1 MQATRYFDEAKK
13 TATSHSVRHEDIL
26 ADGASFGGLPIRKGT
41 VAAFIA
47 NAQALRDVEPGTA
60 AHDELIATL
69 KELAPQLAAIG
80 VFEVF
85 EPRDP
90 QIAHLVDAATQTD

>member
-1 MQATRYFDEAKK
+1 MS
-13 TATSHSVRHEDIL
+13 SHSVRPEDVL
-26 ADGASFGGLPIRKGT
+26 PDGAERASFAGLPIRKGT

-47 NAQALRDVEPGTA
+47 NAQALRDVEPGTE
-60 AHDELIATL
+60 AHHELIATL

-80 VFEVF
+80 VFDVF

-90 QIAHLVDAATQTD
+90 QIAHLVDVATHAN

>member
-1 MQATRYFDEAKK
+1 LFD
-13 TATSHSVRHEDIL
+13 
-26 ADGASFGGLPIRKGT
+26 GLRIQDGT
-41 VAAFIA
+41 VAVSIA
-47 NAQALRDVEPGTA
+47 NAHALRDVEPGTE

-69 KELAPQLAAIG
+69 QELAPQLAAIG

-90 QIAHLVDAATQTD
+90 QIAHLVDAATHTD